1 MGCRN
6 IAKSQPI
13 RQRIIEKT
21 GNSDIL
27 LLPLDLA
34 SFQSISHFC
43 KQLAETGISIK
54 ALVNNAGVM
63 CKDFGKTV
71 DGFETSIGVN
81 YIGTV
86 FLTESLIPLMH
97 PGSRIVMTTSLTR
110 YIGKIDSSFSPT
122 HPEPTNDSR
131 HTENRN
137 SPLPCT
143 RHICPRKFEI
153 KEYQ

>member
-1 MGCRN
+1 
-6 IAKSQPI
+6 
-13 RQRIIEKT
+13 
-21 GNSDIL
+21 
-27 LLPLDLA
+27 
-34 SFQSISHFC
+34 
-43 KQLAETGISIK
+43 
-54 ALVNNAGVM
+54 M

-137 SPLPCT
+137 SPLPYT
-143 RHICPRKFEI
+143 RHTCL
-153 KEYQ
+153 